1 MTKVSIHKMLLDFS
15 KAEYE
20 NIEAVALAY
29 IYAVILVVFLFK
41 SHDLATIDE
50 IEQTSHVHNQG
61 DRDGVQFLFKES
73 IKTKSRVFFL
83 RKIIIII
90 MHNSK

>member
-1 MTKVSIHKMLLDFS
+1 MLLDFS

-61 DRDGVQFLFKES
+61 DRDGVQFLFKEWLEQMQNDLNS
-73 IKTKSRVFFL
+73 VGRETSAWFALFNDAFF
-83 RKIIIII
+83 
-90 MHNSK
+90 